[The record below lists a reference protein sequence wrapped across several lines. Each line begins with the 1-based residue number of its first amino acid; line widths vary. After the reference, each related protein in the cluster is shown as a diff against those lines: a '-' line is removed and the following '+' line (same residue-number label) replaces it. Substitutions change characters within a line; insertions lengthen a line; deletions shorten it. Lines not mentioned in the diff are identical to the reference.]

1 MQDAAIEVDVTLARG
16 LNYYTGAIFEVIV
29 KESGMGS
36 VCGGGRYDDLTG
48 IFGLKG
54 VSGVGISFGAERIM
68 DIMNERELF
77 PLDTALTTQ
86 LMFVNFGAEEENYC
100 VKLAAE
106 MRDQGIKTEVYPES
120 SKMKKQ
126 MSYANAKNI
135 PYVLLIGSQEMESGE
150 LTLKNLDSG
159 EQTKVKKESL
169 LSLFS

>member
-1 MQDAAIEVDVTLARG
+1 
-16 LNYYTGAIFEVIV
+16 
-29 KESGMGS
+29 
-36 VCGGGRYDDLTG
+36 
-48 IFGLKG
+48 
-54 VSGVGISFGAERIM
+54 
-68 DIMNERELF
+68 
-77 PLDTALTTQ
+77 
-86 LMFVNFGAEEENYC
+86 MFVNFGAEEENYC
-100 VKLAAE
+100 VKLASE
-106 MRDQGIKTEVYPES
+106 LRNQGIKTEVYPES